1 MNRPAIVELSLELL
15 ASLGAVRARRMFG
28 GWGLYAGDAFVAL
41 IADDQLYLRAQAQ
54 TAPSFAAAGCRP
66 FVFQAKGRTMTLSYW
81 CAPAEAMDSPALMEP
96 WARLALQAALAA
108 RKAPAVRRSRRG

>member
-41 IADDQLYLRAQAQ
+41 IADDQLYLRACLLY
-54 TAPSFAAAGCRP
+54 TSDAAD
-66 FVFQAKGRTMTLSYW
+66 
-81 CAPAEAMDSPALMEP
+81 E
-96 WARLALQAALAA
+96 
-108 RKAPAVRRSRRG
+108 